1 MPIPATQSERRSQ
14 QAMQKQRRC
23 RQAPVLSHKRYVDV
37 TKCHGLPRKVN
48 VDGSKCHAWRAKV
61 TSMSRS
67 ATPATQSERRCHQV
81 PRLPCKKPR
90 RQTRPSAP
98 LESAQGHKGFACH
111 AKATSMSASATPATR
126 LCVKELCVKE
136 PFVTKLC
143 ESVVCDKVICDK
155 VVGDKVAW
163 KRCVGQS
170 CVRQCVQSCVCK
182 VVRDK
187 VAGERVVCWRV
198 GGRAGGWTGVR
209 NKKHEPHTKMWGTIT
224 IQSKSRHFTFP
235 AWNVVLSCRKWFE
248 ERWLHTWLLFFVRV
262 QIPCNLCFLQ
272 LRKR

>member
-98 LESAQGHKGFACH
+98 LEPAQGHEGFACH

-170 CVRQCVQSCVCK
+170 CVRQCVQSCAWQSCGWKSCVL
-182 VVRDK
+182 
-187 VAGERVVCWRV
+187 ACWRAGRRVDGSAQQKTRTPHKDV
-198 GGRAGGWTGVR
+198 GNNNYPKQEQALHIPGLKRCSFLPQMVR
-209 NKKHEPHTKMWGTIT
+209 RKMVTYMIT
-224 IQSKSRHFTFP
+224 IFR
-235 AWNVVLSCRKWFE
+235 
-248 ERWLHTWLLFFVRV
+248 
-262 QIPCNLCFLQ
+262 
-272 LRKR
+272 